1 MTPAEERHQFE
12 IAKLRAEIAK
22 AIAERKEIEAR
33 LNLPWY
39 RRPRFIQAIVAGV
52 VALPVIWFYFEEVA
66 LPSLNATRL
75 EQQIE
80 TLRIRRDLNLT
91 IDTLRSDLADAK
103 SQNQETV
110 VALSTAREEIEQL
123 RQQLAAVSEE
133 SRQLASQQPD
143 VGRQQQ
149 LNEAADQAQAVVDRL
164 DTTVLP
170 QIEQQQSTAEE
181 RIDQLEAQ
189 SQQLNQDAEILN
201 ESPAPGELNENAL

>member
-103 SQNQETV
+103 S
-110 VALSTAREEIEQL
+110 
-123 RQQLAAVSEE
+123 
-133 SRQLASQQPD
+133 
-143 VGRQQQ
+143 
-149 LNEAADQAQAVVDRL
+149 
-164 DTTVLP
+164 
-170 QIEQQQSTAEE
+170 
-181 RIDQLEAQ
+181 
-189 SQQLNQDAEILN
+189 
-201 ESPAPGELNENAL
+201 